1 MRLAGRGVSVQSF
14 LGQGVSPVNSK
25 KVVYRDNA
33 EDVATAMTARAL
45 RGVREIPRG

>member
-1 MRLAGRGVSVQSF
+1 MQSF
-14 LGQGVSPVNSK
+14 LRQGVSPVDSR
-25 KVVYRDNA
+25 KVIYRDNA